1 MEITGRIKTVLPLQQ
16 GTSQRGPWSKAIIVI
31 EYQSG
36 NYTNI
41 LALENMGKA
50 AEFAALPVGA
60 EFKFWFDP
68 VSREH
73 QGRYYTQCNCFN
85 WQAVGQQ
92 QQQQYQQPQ
101 GYVPP
106 QPPQGYTP
114 AAQQNCPPQPA
125 PGYPQPPQGY
135 APQAPGY
142 APAPGGVVDGDCPY

>member
-41 LALENMGKA
+41 LALENMSKA

-92 QQQQYQQPQ
+92 PAAPQ
-101 GYVPP
+101 GYQSPV
-106 QPPQGYTP
+106 PPQGY
-114 AAQQNCPPQPA
+114 APQA
-125 PGYPQPPQGY
+125 PQGYAPQPPQGY

>member
-36 NYTNI
+36 NYTHT
-41 LALENMGKA
+41 LALENMVKA
-50 AEFAALPVGA
+50 DAFASLPVGA

-68 VSREH
+68 VSREYN
-73 QGRYYTQCNCFN
+73 GRYYTQCNCFN

-92 QQQQYQQPQ
+92 PAAPQ
-101 GYVPP
+101 GYAS

-114 AAQQNCPPQPA
+114 QAPQGYAPQSA

-142 APAPGGVVDGDCPY
+142 APQPGGVVNGDCPY

>member
-41 LALENMGKA
+41 LARENMGKA

-85 WQAVGQQ
+85 WQPVGQQ
-92 QQQQYQQPQ
+92 PAAPQ
-101 GYVPP
+101 GY
-106 QPPQGYTP
+106 
-114 AAQQNCPPQPA
+114 A
-125 PGYPQPPQGY
+125 PQPPQGY
-135 APQAPGY
+135 APAPQQNYPPQPQQGHAPQAPGY
-142 APAPGGVVDGDCPY
+142 APQPGGVVDGDCPY

>member
-36 NYTNI
+36 NYTNT
-41 LALENMGKA
+41 LALENMAKA
-50 AEFAALPVGA
+50 DEFASLPVGA

-68 VSREH
+68 VSREYN
-73 QGRYYTQCNCFN
+73 GRYYTQCNCFN
-85 WQAVGQQ
+85 WQAIGQQ
-92 QQQQYQQPQ
+92 PAAPQ
-101 GYVPP
+101 GYAP
-106 QPPQGYTP
+106 QAPQGY
-114 AAQQNCPPQPA
+114 APQSA

-142 APAPGGVVDGDCPY
+142 APQPGGVVNGDCPY

>member
-85 WQAVGQQ
+85 WQPVGQQ
-92 QQQQYQQPQ
+92 PAAPQ
-101 GYVPP
+101 GY
-106 QPPQGYTP
+106 
-114 AAQQNCPPQPA
+114 A
-125 PGYPQPPQGY
+125 PQPPQGY
-135 APQAPGY
+135 APAPQQNYPPQPQQGHAPQAPGY
-142 APAPGGVVDGDCPY
+142 APQPGGVVDGDCPY

>member
-36 NYTNI
+36 SYTNT

-60 EFKFWFDP
+60 EFTFWFDP
-68 VSREH
+68 VSREY

-85 WQAVGQQ
+85 WQPVGQQ
-92 QQQQYQQPQ
+92 AQPQYQQSQ

-106 QPPQGYTP
+106 QPPQGYAP
-114 AAQQNCPPQPA
+114 APQQNYSPQPA
-125 PGYPQPPQGY
+125 PGHPQPPQGY
-135 APQAPGY
+135 PQTP
-142 APAPGGVVDGDCPY
+142 VDGDCPY

>member
-92 QQQQYQQPQ
+92 PAAPQ
-101 GYVPP
+101 GYAP
-106 QPPQGYTP
+106 QPPQGY
-114 AAQQNCPPQPA
+114 A
-125 PGYPQPPQGY
+125 PQPPQGY

-142 APAPGGVVDGDCPY
+142 APQPGGVVDGDCPY

>member
-1 MEITGRIKTVLPLQQ
+1 MEITGRIKTVLPLQS

-92 QQQQYQQPQ
+92 PAAPQ
-101 GYVPP
+101 GYQSPV
-106 QPPQGYTP
+106 PPQGYTP
-114 AAQQNCPPQPA
+114 QAPQGYVPQPA
-125 PGYPQPPQGY
+125 PGYQSPQGY

-142 APAPGGVVDGDCPY
+142 APQPGGVVDGDCPY

>member
-36 NYTNI
+36 NYTNM
-41 LALENMGKA
+41 LALENMAKA
-50 AEFAALPVGA
+50 DEFASLPVGA

-73 QGRYYTQCNCFN
+73 NGRYYTQCNCFN
-85 WQAVGQQ
+85 WQAIGQQ
-92 QQQQYQQPQ
+92 PAAPQ
-101 GYVPP
+101 GYAP
-106 QPPQGYTP
+106 QAPQGY
-114 AAQQNCPPQPA
+114 APQSA

-142 APAPGGVVDGDCPY
+142 APQPGGVVNGDCPY

>member
-36 NYTNI
+36 SYTNI

-92 QQQQYQQPQ
+92 PAAPQ
-101 GYVPP
+101 GYQPP
-106 QPPQGYTP
+106 VPPQGYAP
-114 AAQQNCPPQPA
+114 QAPQGYAPQPA
-125 PGYPQPPQGY
+125 PAYPQPQQGY

>member
-1 MEITGRIKTVLPLQQ
+1 MEITGRIKTVLPLQS

-41 LALENMGKA
+41 LALENMGKV

-92 QQQQYQQPQ
+92 PSAPQ
-101 GYVPP
+101 GYQPP
-106 QPPQGYTP
+106 VPPQGY
-114 AAQQNCPPQPA
+114 APQPA

>member
-1 MEITGRIKTVLPLQQ
+1 MEITGRIKTVLPIQQ

-92 QQQQYQQPQ
+92 PAAPQ
-101 GYVPP
+101 GYQPPVPP
-106 QPPQGYTP
+106 QGC
-114 AAQQNCPPQPA
+114 APQPA
-125 PGYPQPPQGY
+125 PGYPQPAPGYPQPQQGY

-142 APAPGGVVDGDCPY
+142 APQPGGVVDGDCPY

>member
-1 MEITGRIKTVLPLQQ
+1 MAFTMKQKNNLQTQIKIKIMEITGRIKTVLPLQS

-92 QQQQYQQPQ
+92 
-101 GYVPP
+101 
-106 QPPQGYTP
+106 P
-114 AAQQNCPPQPA
+114 AAPQDA
-125 PGYPQPPQGY
+125 PQHPQGYPQPPQ
-135 APQAPGY
+135 
-142 APAPGGVVDGDCPY
+142 GGVVDGDCPY

>member
-1 MEITGRIKTVLPLQQ
+1 MEITGRIKTVLPLQS

-41 LALENMGKA
+41 LALENMSKA

-68 VSREH
+68 VSREY

-92 QQQQYQQPQ
+92 PAAPQ
-101 GYVPP
+101 GYQPP
-106 QPPQGYTP
+106 VPPQGYAP
-114 AAQQNCPPQPA
+114 QAPQGYAPQP
-125 PGYPQPPQGY
+125 QQGY

-142 APAPGGVVDGDCPY
+142 APQPGGVVDGDCPY

>member
-1 MEITGRIKTVLPLQQ
+1 MEITGRIKTVLPLQS

-50 AEFAALPVGA
+50 AEFASLPVGA

-68 VSREH
+68 VSREYN
-73 QGRYYTQCNCFN
+73 GRYYTQCNCFN

-92 QQQQYQQPQ
+92 PAAPQ
-101 GYVPP
+101 GYQPP
-106 QPPQGYTP
+106 VPPQGYAP
-114 AAQQNCPPQPA
+114 QAPQGYAPQP
-125 PGYPQPPQGY
+125 QQGY

-142 APAPGGVVDGDCPY
+142 APQPGGVVDGDCPY

>member
-92 QQQQYQQPQ
+92 PAAPQ
-101 GYVPP
+101 GYAP
-106 QPPQGYTP
+106 QPPQGY
-114 AAQQNCPPQPA
+114 APQP
-125 PGYPQPPQGY
+125 QQGY

-142 APAPGGVVDGDCPY
+142 APQPGGVADGDCPY

>member
-36 NYTNI
+36 NYTNM

-92 QQQQYQQPQ
+92 PAAPQ
-101 GYVPP
+101 GYQPP
-106 QPPQGYTP
+106 VPPQGYAP
-114 AAQQNCPPQPA
+114 QAPQGYDPQP
-125 PGYPQPPQGY
+125 QQGY

>member
-1 MEITGRIKTVLPLQQ
+1 MEITGRIKTVLPLQS

-92 QQQQYQQPQ
+92 PAAPQ
-101 GYVPP
+101 GYQPP
-106 QPPQGYTP
+106 VPPQGYAP
-114 AAQQNCPPQPA
+114 QAPQGYAPQP
-125 PGYPQPPQGY
+125 QQGY

>member
-1 MEITGRIKTVLPLQQ
+1 MEITGRIKTVLPLQS

-41 LALENMGKA
+41 LALENMSKA

-92 QQQQYQQPQ
+92 PAAPQ
-101 GYVPP
+101 GYAP
-106 QPPQGYTP
+106 QS
-114 AAQQNCPPQPA
+114 A

-135 APQAPGY
+135 VPQAPGY
-142 APAPGGVVDGDCPY
+142 APQPGGVIDGDCPY

>member
-1 MEITGRIKTVLPLQQ
+1 MEITGRIKTALPLQQ

-36 NYTNI
+36 NYTNM
-41 LALENMGKA
+41 LALENMAKA
-50 AEFAALPVGA
+50 DEFASLPVGA

-68 VSREH
+68 VSREYN
-73 QGRYYTQCNCFN
+73 GKYYTQCNCFN

-92 QQQQYQQPQ
+92 PAAPQ
-101 GYVPP
+101 GYAP

-114 AAQQNCPPQPA
+114 QAPQGYAPQSA

-135 APQAPGY
+135 APQAQGY
-142 APAPGGVVDGDCPY
+142 APQPGGVVNGDCPY

>member
-36 NYTNI
+36 NYTNM
-41 LALENMGKA
+41 LALENMAKA
-50 AEFAALPVGA
+50 DEFASLPVGA

-73 QGRYYTQCNCFN
+73 NGRYYTQCNCFN
-85 WQAVGQQ
+85 WQAIGQQ
-92 QQQQYQQPQ
+92 PAAPQ
-101 GYVPP
+101 GYAP
-106 QPPQGYTP
+106 QAPQGY
-114 AAQQNCPPQPA
+114 APQPA

-135 APQAPGY
+135 VPQAQGY
-142 APAPGGVVDGDCPY
+142 APQPGGVVNGDCPY

>member
-92 QQQQYQQPQ
+92 PAAPQ
-101 GYVPP
+101 GYQPP
-106 QPPQGYTP
+106 VPPQGY
-114 AAQQNCPPQPA
+114 APQA
-125 PGYPQPPQGY
+125 PQGYAPQPPQGY

>member
-1 MEITGRIKTVLPLQQ
+1 MEITGRIKTVLPLQS

-106 QPPQGYTP
+106 QPPQGY
-114 AAQQNCPPQPA
+114 
-125 PGYPQPPQGY
+125 PQPPQGY

-142 APAPGGVVDGDCPY
+142 APQPGGVVDGDCPY

>member
-36 NYTNI
+36 NYTNM
-41 LALENMGKA
+41 LALENMAKA
-50 AEFAALPVGA
+50 DEFASLPVGA

-68 VSREH
+68 VSREYN
-73 QGRYYTQCNCFN
+73 GRYYTQCNCFN

-92 QQQQYQQPQ
+92 PAAPQ
-101 GYVPP
+101 GYAP
-106 QPPQGYTP
+106 QPPQGYAP
-114 AAQQNCPPQPA
+114 QAPQGYAPQPA

-142 APAPGGVVDGDCPY
+142 APQPGGVVNGDCPY